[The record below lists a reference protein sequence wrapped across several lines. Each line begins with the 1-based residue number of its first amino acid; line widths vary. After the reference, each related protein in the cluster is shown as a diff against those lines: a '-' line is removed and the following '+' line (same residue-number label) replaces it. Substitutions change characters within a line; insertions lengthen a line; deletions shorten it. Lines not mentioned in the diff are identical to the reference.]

1 MWADQLNCELLIAP
15 IRLLYYCAR
24 MKPVALLT
32 HIVGYF
38 GCQFTGTGLFCF
50 WPGCHDAIALSSSC
64 NGNEVRQTRQKQQQH
79 ATGSS
84 ESRLDVEKPR
94 QLLRVIRAHDLL
106 RTYVYVYTKYSAHN
120 EAFSISFRFS
130 VLIVGRRHSMKFNKI
145 KTISKRKQKRAKE
158 QNNTKKKKK
167 MAKWVRLG
175 ALAPGTHDKRMTMSP
190 AMAEWSLAFVY
201 TERIRIRVF

>member
-1 MWADQLNCELLIAP
+1 MWADQLNCELLIEP
-15 IRLLYYCAR
+15 IRLLYYCTR

-64 NGNEVRQTRQKQQQH
+64 NGNQVRQTRQKQQQH

-94 QLLRVIRAHDLL
+94 QLLRVIRAHDLI
-106 RTYVYVYTKYSAHN
+106 RTYVYVYTSNQHIMRHFQFHFGFPSSSLAGGTQWN
-120 EAFSISFRFS
+120 SIKSKQLANVNR
-130 VLIVGRRHSMKFNKI
+130 KEPKNKVI
-145 KTISKRKQKRAKE
+145 Q
-158 QNNTKKKKK
+158 KKKNGK
-167 MAKWVRLG
+167 MG
-175 ALAPGTHDKRMTMSP
+175 
-190 AMAEWSLAFVY
+190 
-201 TERIRIRVF
+201 

>member
-64 NGNEVRQTRQKQQQH
+64 NGNQVRQTRQKQQQH

-106 RTYVYVYTKYSAHN
+106 RTYVYVYTSTQHIMRHFQFHFGFPSSSLAGGTQWN
-120 EAFSISFRFS
+120 SIKSKQLANVNR
-130 VLIVGRRHSMKFNKI
+130 KEPKNKI
-145 KTISKRKQKRAKE
+145 IQKK
-158 QNNTKKKKK
+158 NGK
-167 MAKWVRLG
+167 MG
-175 ALAPGTHDKRMTMSP
+175 
-190 AMAEWSLAFVY
+190 
-201 TERIRIRVF
+201 